1 MGDGNGEGNGLPKVR
16 ALEPMG
22 KRDRDKSPTCYRIR
36 RVAEPTP
43 KQPSRLLFLP
53 PVWTRASFWLPLGR
67 VAAPP
72 TGETPEPDPHDDFA
86 A

>member
-1 MGDGNGEGNGLPKVR
+1 MGDRNGGNEAMKAR
-16 ALEPMG
+16 TLEPMG
-22 KRDRDKSPTCYRIR
+22 ERDQGKMPTCYRVR
-36 RVAEPTP
+36 RAPEPTP
-43 KQPSRLLFLP
+43 KQGSRLLFMP

-72 TGETPEPDPHDDFA
+72 TGETPKPDPHDDFA